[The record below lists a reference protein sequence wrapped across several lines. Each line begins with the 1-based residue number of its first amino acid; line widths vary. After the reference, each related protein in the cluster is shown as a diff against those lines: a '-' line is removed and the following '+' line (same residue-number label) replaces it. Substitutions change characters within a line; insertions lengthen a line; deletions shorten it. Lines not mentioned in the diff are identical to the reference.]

1 MSRKK
6 NKRKKRKSSSNNKR
20 LIKRNIPL
28 NKFPFDIGGE
38 LNKAVQHHQ
47 SGQLQKAEEIY
58 ERILSIN
65 PNHSDSLHFL
75 GVIAH
80 QAGKSDIAVN
90 LINRA
95 IQNNPKNP
103 VYYNN
108 LGYVFQDQGKLD
120 EAISCCQRAVNLKPD
135 YAEAYYNLGYVFQDR
150 GKLDEA
156 ISCYEKALE
165 LRPDYAEAYHN
176 LGYVFQDQGK
186 LDEAISCYEKALELR
201 PDYAE
206 AYHNLGYVFKG
217 RGKLDEAIL
226 CYERAL
232 KIGPDYAGAHNNMGN
247 MLQGRGK
254 LDEAIL
260 CYQKALKI
268 EPDCAE
274 AYHNMGNAFKDQ
286 GKLNEAISCYEKA
299 LELKPDCAEAYNNMG
314 NAFQDQGKLNEAFL
328 CYQKALKIEPDC
340 GESHNN
346 MGNAFRN
353 QGKLDEAISCY
364 QKALELKPDFAGVY
378 NNIGN
383 AFQDQDKLNEAISYY
398 EKALEIEPEFA
409 QAHSELVCQLQRTC
423 AWRQLE
429 GMTDRLDSLT
439 KKALDNGTKTAESPF
454 ISLMRHTDLSRNL
467 AVAKSWSCDI
477 AKRMSDLNI
486 HFSFDVRRSCKRKI
500 AIGYLSNDFRN
511 HPKTHLMLDLFGLHN
526 RDEFKIIC
534 YSDGEDDGT
543 YYRKRIERDC
553 DRFVDIRNL
562 NHMDAAKCIYEDQ
575 VDILIDLNGY
585 TGGNRLEICAFRP
598 APVQA
603 RYLGLA
609 GTTGADFF
617 DYIITDRI
625 VTPEDHAQ
633 YYSENFVY
641 LPHCY
646 QINSQSE
653 EISNKDWKKTV
664 FGLPEGSFVFCSF
677 NQGYKIEPVMF
688 NSWMKILRQVP
699 EGVLWLQ
706 QINETAEKNLR
717 QEAEARGVNPARLVF
732 AERLSKG
739 EHLARLRL
747 ADLALDTRIVS
758 GAATTSDA
766 LRVGVP
772 VITLQGGNFAS
783 RMSSSILTA
792 IGLSELITH
801 SLEEYEDLAVRLARD
816 PAELQTIHWR
826 LAKNRLTGPLFDT
839 LRFARNLERA
849 YKEMWDLFLA
859 GERPRQI
866 DVVESSTQHKREAL
880 APWSWQPFSQ
890 LPGTVERGYCLPT
903 RQQIDGPV

>member
-6 NKRKKRKSSSNNKR
+6 NKRKKRKLSSSNKR

-28 NKFPFDIGGE
+28 DKFPFNIGGE
-38 LNKAVQHHQ
+38 LNKAVQYHQ

-58 ERILSIN
+58 RRILEVD
-65 PNHSDSLHFL
+65 PTQSDSLHLL

-108 LGYVFQDQGKLD
+108 LGYVFKGQGKLN

-135 YAEAYYNLGYVFQDR
+135 YAEAYYNLGYVFQDQ
-150 GKLDEA
+150 GKLNEA

-165 LRPDYAEAYHN
+165 L
-176 LGYVFQDQGK
+176 K
-186 LDEAISCYEKALELR
+186 

-217 RGKLDEAIL
+217 QGKLNEAIS
-226 CYERAL
+226 CYEKAL
-232 KIGPDYAGAHNNMGN
+232 EIRPDYAGAHNNMGN
-247 MLQGRGK
+247 MLQDQGK

-260 CYQKALKI
+260 CYQKALEI

-299 LELKPDCAEAYNNMG
+299 LELKSDCAEAYNNMG
-314 NAFQDQGKLNEAFL
+314 NAFQDQGKLNEAIS
-328 CYQKALKIEPDC
+328 CYEKALEIESDC
-340 GESHNN
+340 GEAYNN

-364 QKALELKPDFAGVY
+364 QKAMKLKPDFAGAY
-378 NNIGN
+378 NNMGN
-383 AFQDQDKLNEAISYY
+383 VFQDQDKLNEAISYY

-423 AWRQLE
+423 AWRKLE
-429 GMTDRLDSLT
+429 GMTAKLNSLT
-439 KKALDNGTKTAESPF
+439 GRALDNGTKTAESPF
-454 ISLMRHTDLSRNL
+454 VSLMRHTDLSRYF

-477 AKRMSDLNI
+477 ARMMSGLKI
-486 HFSFDVRRSCKRKI
+486 PFSFDDRELRKTRI
-500 AIGYLSNDFRN
+500 TIGYLSNDFRN

-543 YYRKRIERDC
+543 YYRKRIQQDC
-553 DRFVDIRNL
+553 DKFVDLRNL
-562 NHMDAAKCIYEDQ
+562 NHADAAKCIYEDQ

-585 TGGNRLEICAFRP
+585 TGGNRLQICALRP

-653 EISNKDWKKTV
+653 EISNKDWKKTD

-688 NSWMKILRQVP
+688 NSWMKILRQVS

-717 QEAEARGVNPARLVF
+717 QEAEARGVNPARLIF

-739 EHLARLRL
+739 KHLARLRL

-792 IGLSELITH
+792 IGLPELIVH
-801 SLEEYEDLAVRLARD
+801 SLEEYEDLAVRLALNPD
-816 PAELQTIHWR
+816 ETQTIRRR
-826 LAKNRLTGPLFDT
+826 LANNRLSEPLFDT
-839 LRFARNLERA
+839 SRFAGNLEKA

-859 GERPRQI
+859 GERPQQI
-866 DVVESSTQHKREAL
+866 DVVESSTQHKREARDQ
-880 APWSWQPFSQ
+880 WSGQPFPQ
-890 LPGTVERGYCLPT
+890 LPGTVERGYCHRVCQDDHNPARFSGKLQGYYGNRPDAGGT
-903 RQQIDGPV
+903 DRPEAIINYLK